1 MTEPI
6 TTTNNTKSTNCS
18 VARPIGCGGFLRLFA
33 NCTPRDGRQ
42 VKPAYAPIVKSMTSC
57 IFACWL
63 VAMAF
68 SALHAAPLR
77 VLAIGDSMTEEYAF
91 ELPFSAPDSNPTNAN
106 IDNWPD
112 ILTNHRAAWLTLGS
126 YRTAL
131 LSWLDLRDGGYEYN
145 YGVPGFTTNDW
156 VGVCQST
163 AFDLLSGD
171 PIIALR
177 YPTKI
182 NLVNNLAQVDVV
194 IIFLGGNDLKSNYTA
209 IYSALQPP
217 TLLTQAVTNLGTIH
231 DFVRKCAPSLPI
243 IIATAPDVGASPD
256 VAGKYTDPTLRLQAR
271 TRIAAMNASLIA
283 MAVSRGAT
291 VARIDSLTDRI
302 FDEVPFQ
309 LNGTT
314 FIYPPS
320 PENTPRPIFCKDGF
334 HPATMAQTLIADI
347 LVDALNRATAGTIPR
362 FANREILGPVLGLNP
377 DQPYLDWAAG
387 VGDLL
392 ANPDGDGLPNLAEY
406 LLGTSPTHAG
416 SPFAFTA
423 NGLMSFVPSVTAQN
437 FAALVVEESSNLST
451 WLPVPSARITV
462 AENGAWQVAP
472 SGASREFYRVAVTP
486 RP

>member
-1 MTEPI
+1 MTKPQ
-6 TTTNNTKSTNCS
+6 TTVNHVTPSTFGP
-18 VARPIGCGGFLRLFA
+18 VEGPVGCGGILRLIA
-33 NCTPRDGRQ
+33 NCNSGDGQQ
-42 VKPAYAPIVKSMTSC
+42 VEPAYARIAKFMIPS

-63 VAMAF
+63 AAMAF
-68 SALHAAPLR
+68 SALHATPLR
-77 VLAIGDSMTEEYAF
+77 VLTIGDSMTEEYAF

-106 IDNWPD
+106 IDNWPE

-126 YRTAL
+126 YRSAL

-163 AFDLLSGD
+163 AFDLLSSD
-171 PIIALR
+171 PIIALH

-182 NLVNNLAQVDVV
+182 NLINNLAEVDAV
-194 IIFLGGNDLKSNYTA
+194 IIFLGGNDLKSTYTA

-217 TLLTQAVTNLGTIH
+217 SLLTQSVTNLATIH
-231 DFVRKCAPSLPI
+231 DFVRSRAPSLPI
-243 IIATAPDVGASPD
+243 ILATAPDVGATPD

-283 MAVSRGAT
+283 MAASRGAT

-320 PENTPRPIFCKDGF
+320 PENTPRPMFCKDGF

-347 LVDALNRATAGTIPR
+347 LVDALNRATVGTIPR

-377 DQPYLDWAAG
+377 DQPYLDWAAE
-387 VGDLL
+387 VGDFL
-392 ANPDGDGLPNLAEY
+392 ANPDGDGLSNLAEY
-406 LLGTSPTHAG
+406 MLGTSPTHAD
-416 SPFAFTA
+416 SPFVFSA
-423 NGLMSFVPSVTAQN
+423 NGLMRFIPSITAQN
-437 FAALVVEESSNLST
+437 FATLV
-451 WLPVPSARITV
+451 
-462 AENGAWQVAP
+462 
-472 SGASREFYRVAVTP
+472 
-486 RP
+486 